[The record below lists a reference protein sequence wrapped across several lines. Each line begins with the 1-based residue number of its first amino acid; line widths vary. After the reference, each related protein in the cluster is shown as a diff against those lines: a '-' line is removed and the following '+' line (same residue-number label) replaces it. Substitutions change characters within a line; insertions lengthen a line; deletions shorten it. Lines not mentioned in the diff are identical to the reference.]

1 MQDTRIRD
9 ILYRYLREGTLSPG
23 DQDLLNQWM
32 DKSEDNR
39 NLLDQLSD
47 EEQWQEYFSLRMN
60 TGKTDRAFERFVS
73 ARNQKAVVRSMPTR
87 WKWGWA
93 AAAILVVFASSVYF
107 FLDKA
112 VEPSAPALVQQPAD
126 IAPGMEGAILTL
138 ADGSTVV
145 LDSLGNGI
153 VAAQIGAQAVI
164 RNGELMYEATGEP
177 VEKISYNTL
186 HTPKGRQFALT
197 LSDGT
202 KVWLNAASS
211 IRYPANFAGKER
223 WVDITGEVYFEV
235 AASSQTPFRINVDG
249 RAMIDVLGT
258 DLNVNA
264 YANEAYIRTTL
275 INGAVR
281 VAAGQSTRASEAV
294 VLKPGQQAQLS
305 TDGGIKLVKDA
316 DIEKVIAWKDGLF
329 NFDGATLEEVMK
341 QLERWYDIEVIYEQG
356 VPDKKLIGKMTRGLT
371 LNGLMIGLKE
381 LGIRTRL
388 EGRQL
393 IVEH

>member
-39 NLLDQLSD
+39 NLLNQLSD

-73 ARNQKAVVRSMPTR
+73 ARNQKAVVRSMPAR

-235 AASSQTPFRINVDG
+235 AASSQAPFRINVDG

-258 DLNVNA
+258 DFNVNA